1 MLLILIVDWCCL
13 FSICG
18 WRRHCRARIRRG
30 NVYVNR
36 VHNQLWSTVN
46 ANSGH
51 THRNHS
57 HETCLARLQYATP
70 TPSRPFSPPNSVLLK
85 CASLHLS
92 HSPVSS
98 LSKHTFRQRPS
109 SSCTLPHP
117 LSEASSVNIRRTR
130 SFVAAPVPWCSR
142 HTPPAPRLRSSPPPV
157 LTFIPQPLPYSIVPH
172 GIPADVHITTA
183 VGCFLTLVPHR
194 STSSTILPPL
204 FSTIRPPPCL
214 SSPTSAPTFLLPLL
228 GLYHP
233 VPFFH
238 PFLDR
243 SPGHPF
249 PFCILH
255 PCNILLSPPLST
267 ASSHPWQRFFSS

>member
-1 MLLILIVDWCCL
+1 MSTGLSRGHQVDLARGEHVADRAGAGRSVGAGARAGRLVSSSRDRGTVREPPPKQRDACMLLILIVDWCCL

-18 WRRHCRARIRRG
+18 WRRHCRARIRCG

-157 LTFIPQPLPYSIVPH
+157 LTFIPQPLP
-172 GIPADVHITTA
+172 
-183 VGCFLTLVPHR
+183 
-194 STSSTILPPL
+194 
-204 FSTIRPPPCL
+204 
-214 SSPTSAPTFLLPLL
+214 
-228 GLYHP
+228 
-233 VPFFH
+233 
-238 PFLDR
+238 
-243 SPGHPF
+243 
-249 PFCILH
+249 
-255 PCNILLSPPLST
+255 
-267 ASSHPWQRFFSS
+267 